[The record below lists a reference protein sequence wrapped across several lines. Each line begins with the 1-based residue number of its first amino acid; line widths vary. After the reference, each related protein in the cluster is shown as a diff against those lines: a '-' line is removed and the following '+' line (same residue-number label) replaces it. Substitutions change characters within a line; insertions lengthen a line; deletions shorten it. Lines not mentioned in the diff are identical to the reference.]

1 MKTEKIGNLTNAK
14 NFKKCILN
22 EMETCIR
29 TNKNAKRN
37 QKNDMKIDLE
47 LTKTKFFRNFN

>member
-1 MKTEKIGNLTNAK
+1 
-14 NFKKCILN
+14 
-22 EMETCIR
+22 METCIR